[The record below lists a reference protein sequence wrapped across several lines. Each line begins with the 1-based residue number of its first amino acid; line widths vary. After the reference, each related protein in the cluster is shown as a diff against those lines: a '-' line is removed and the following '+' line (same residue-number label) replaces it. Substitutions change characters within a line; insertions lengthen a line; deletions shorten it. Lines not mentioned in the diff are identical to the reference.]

1 MTVEQWY
8 GNCPPGIPHAQ
19 WENMVDYWQTPEF
32 KESSARNTE
41 NREHLTE
48 HHTSGSKSFM
58 RHAYEIQVETNQ
70 PATRVDIYGRT
81 YNKSDAGKEKFR
93 KMEALRKKA
102 EENGIVESL
111 QQLDGDSYSQTIGP
125 DKRGRYRGVG
135 NCIKPKKRSRGESSS
150 TSNTDD
156 VLKDLQEHIVFIDQD
171 REELRKVNESL
182 IKSNEETNKKMDN
195 MLEIFKLISPN
206 Q

>member
-1 MTVEQWY
+1 KK
-8 GNCPPGIPHAQ
+8 I
-19 WENMVDYWQTPEF
+19 
-32 KESSARNTE
+32 
-41 NREHLTE
+41 
-48 HHTSGSKSFM
+48 
-58 RHAYEIQVETNQ
+58 
-70 PATRVDIYGRT
+70 
-81 YNKSDAGKEKFR
+81 
-93 KMEALRKKA
+93 EALRNKA
-102 EENGIVESL
+102 EENSIVESL

-182 IKSNEETNKKMDN
+182 IKSNEETNKKMEK

-206 Q
+206 QVAIFLPSS